1 VKPSTNVTLFP
12 KRKPPAKT
20 PPERDASHLCSW
32 TSGSQQCRYPATLSS
47 TTLGDGPWFCTFHFE
62 CASPSYGAE
71 VVKASQ
77 DYGQEDL
84 VASVR
89 RRTLEQANAEA
100 AAYCQAQGLHTT
112 DQMRVHIAKAMPKV
126 GSGGGSL
133 DWARKIMARI
143 QAGESLPMISEQ
155 KARQALGLP
164 TIAEAE
170 RDKRTERDAL
180 EAQFPAMQALR

>member
-1 VKPSTNVTLFP
+1 MKPDSNVTLFP

-32 TSGSQQCRYPATLSS
+32 TSNGLHCRYPGTISS
-47 TTLGDGPWFCTFHFE
+47 GTLGDSPWYCQFHSD
-62 CASPSYGAE
+62 CSSPSYGE
-71 VVKASQ
+71 QVVQASQ

-100 AAYCQAQGLHTT
+100 AAYCQANGLITT
-112 DQMRVHIAKAMPKV
+112 DQMRAHVAKIAPKI
-126 GSGGGSL
+126 GKSGGL
-133 DWARKIMARI
+133 DWARKILARI
-143 QAGESLPMISEQ
+143 DAGESLPLISEH
-155 KARQALGLP
+155 KARLALGLP
-164 TIAEAE
+164 SVADHRRAE
-170 RDKRTERDAL
+170 RDAI